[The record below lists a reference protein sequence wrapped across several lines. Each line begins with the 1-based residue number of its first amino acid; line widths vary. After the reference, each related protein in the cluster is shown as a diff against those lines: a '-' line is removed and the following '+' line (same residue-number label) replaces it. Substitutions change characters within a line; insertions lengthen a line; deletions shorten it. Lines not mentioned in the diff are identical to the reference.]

1 MGISSVLV
9 VMALLI
15 IIEGCFIL
23 FMPKR
28 ARKFMNSIKQ
38 GQWRV
43 IGIIELIVGILLL
56 AVAFL
61 SLAA

>member
-1 MGISSVLV
+1 MAIGLILI

-15 IIEGCFIL
+15 ILEGCFIL

-56 AVAFL
+56 TVAL
-61 SLAA
+61 IVK

>member
-1 MGISSVLV
+1 MAIGLILI

-15 IIEGCFIL
+15 ILEGCFIL

-43 IGIIELIVGILLL
+43 IGIIELIVGVLLL
-56 AVAFL
+56 VVAL
-61 SLAA
+61 IVK